1 MTKEQAKIE
10 LEQMSTKKS
19 PPSTSIS
26 AYKSL
31 DPVQMAEI
39 YQKILW
45 AIGQLTE
52 ATYEEIATSLKLPKE
67 KIWKRMSELERFG
80 KVYRPGNKRPL
91 ASKRLG
97 YTWKLIESETIPE
110 KVTEKSLPGKSVA
123 DYSRNILQTSLDLR

>member
-1 MTKEQAKIE
+1 MTKRKQPE
-10 LEQMSTKKS
+10 
-19 PPSTSIS
+19 TSKA
-26 AYKSL
+26 AYNSL

-39 YQKILW
+39 YLKIIW
-45 AIGQLTE
+45 ALGQLTE
-52 ATYEEIATSLKLPKE
+52 ATFEEIASSLKLPKE

-110 KVTEKSLPGKSVA
+110 KVTEKSLPGTSVA
-123 DYSRNILQTSLDLR
+123 DYSRKILQTSLDLR